1 MSIGQVLAAV
11 VAALL
16 LAGAVWRRSRLGLE
30 RTALA
35 VAAALALG
43 VYASGVL
50 SQLPDPEK
58 VIEDVAQA
66 LGQWTYVLVGTMA
79 FLETGAFVGLVAP
92 GEFTVILGGV
102 IAGQG
107 EIEVIPLLGL
117 VWVCCVL
124 GDSTSFVIGQKLG
137 RSFLMKHGPR
147 VKITHERLEQVES
160 YFARHGG
167 KTILIGRFI
176 GLVRALAPFIAGS
189 SGMAYRRFVP
199 YSIVGTGLW
208 ATTFTL
214 LGFFFY
220 RSFAR
225 VADIAGRATIAF
237 GLVVGTIVLVVLAYR
252 RLRQPEERQRLAAW
266 LEREGE
272 RPLLRPLAA
281 LVRPVWR
288 RLLRPVWRFTAPR
301 VRFFWQRLTPG
312 DLGIELTT
320 AFAVAAVGIYAFGA
334 YAYDLNGDPSKIYVT
349 DRRSIEISQE
359 LWTDWGVEAA
369 KIVTSLGNTPAVI
382 GGALVAILALG
393 VRRRPYELF
402 VLVAGFATT
411 YAAVQLAK
419 AGIDRPRPAS
429 PLVETSNASYP
440 SGHAAYATTYV
451 TMAVIAARVLPNIV
465 SRAAFVFGAIAV
477 AAAIGLSRVYLHAHF
492 WSDVAGGWALGTGVF
507 GTYAVLALVIGYFR
521 QNAAQA
527 AGRRESPASRSVT

>member
-11 VAALL
+11 VAVLL
-16 LAGAVWRRSRLGLE
+16 IAGVAWRRRQLGLE

-35 VAAALALG
+35 IALAVALG

-58 VIEDVAQA
+58 VIEDVATA

-137 RSFLMKHGPR
+137 RSFLIKNGPR
-147 VKITHERLEQVES
+147 VKITRERLEQVEA
-160 YFARHGG
+160 YFERHGG

-189 SGMAYRRFVP
+189 SGMAYRRFLP

-208 ATTFTL
+208 TTTFTL

-237 GLVVGTIVLVVLAYR
+237 GLVVGGIVLVVFAYR
-252 RLRQPEERQRLAAW
+252 RLRQPEERRKLAAW
-266 LEREGE
+266 LDRQGE
-272 RPLLRPLAA
+272 RPALRPLAA
-281 LVRPVWR
+281 VVRPAWR
-288 RLLRPVWRFTAPR
+288 KLVQPAWRFTAPR

-320 AFAVAAVGIYAFGA
+320 AFAVASVGVYVFAA
-334 YAYDLNGDPSKIYVT
+334 YAWDLGRDPAKIYVT
-349 DRRSIEISQE
+349 DRSSIELSQD

-369 KIVTSLGNTPAVI
+369 KIVTSLGNTAAVA
-382 GGALVAILALG
+382 GGVLVAILVLG
-393 VRRRPYELF
+393 ARRRPYELF

-419 AGIDRPRPAS
+419 AGIDRPRPAN

-451 TMAVIAARVLPNIV
+451 TVAVIAARVLPNMV
-465 SRAAFVFGAIAV
+465 SRAAFVLGAIAV

-492 WSDVAGGWALGTGVF
+492 WSDVAGGWALGAGVF

-521 QNAAQA
+521 QNAAQPPA
-527 AGRRESPASRSVT
+527 ARESTAPGSVT